1 MDEIFLVISIL
12 SLACYIILT
21 NGKAGAKTIVR
32 NAYARF
38 PENIP
43 YMSEYLEANAGIYVH
58 QFVFGSFAKLQFK
71 IFVIGGW
78 ACLPIAIYSIYNYG
92 LLNILSCISALTFLL
107 KICTDTESFYSY
119 NLSPQLLTQNTI
131 KRLKNHFPTGIPSV
145 IYEKLPQYDNVA
157 CMIMS
162 NAFPNQEITKQATD
176 KQVTNNSTIP
186 INLST
191 PLRTSL
197 KLSAKPIPDTQA
209 KKLIVTLMKPLAYF
223 GVPNIKDADKI
234 NSDET
239 LIKVASV
246 YYNILLGYAM
256 DKCYYN
262 NDYYNNIIPTIRQ
275 SLKEFNAI
283 ASHTTGMSYDK
294 IVELQT
300 PELLKM
306 GWILPDFQDII
317 DLVTFDILNYSYDDD
332 NMSQADKRSL
342 NEIKYYMNKWSVAN
356 LPNIYK
362 TIDDYANI
370 KSRK

>member
-92 LLNILSCISALTFLL
+92 LLNILSCISSLTFLL

-162 NAFPNQEITKQATD
+162 NAFPNKAFP
-176 KQVTNNSTIP
+176 KPIP
-186 INLST
+186 KTPKNIVT
-191 PLRTSL
+191 PLRNSL
-197 KLSAKPIPDTQA
+197 K
-209 KKLIVTLMKPLAYF
+209 IVLGTTANSKAQQTANMLMTPLAYF
-223 GVPNIKDADKI
+223 SVSNIQKADEI

-239 LIKVASV
+239 LLKVAAI
-246 YYNILLGYAM
+246 YYQILLAHVLNSNEGNYAQSQIVFKSHDTFISLAVVTLGKNCTARDM
-256 DKCYYN
+256 EDRIKA
-262 NDYYNNIIPTIRQ
+262 IGAFAARAVPTYP
-275 SLKEFNAI
+275 STK
-283 ASHTTGMSYDK
+283 
-294 IVELQT
+294 
-300 PELLKM
+300 
-306 GWILPDFQDII
+306 
-317 DLVTFDILNYSYDDD
+317 DLVDYLIKDIYSSYPDEITLNNLTESINTWVNCYFPTVI
-332 NMSQADKRSL
+332 KTL
-342 NEIKYYMNKWSVAN
+342 NE
-356 LPNIYK
+356 YK
-362 TIDDYANI
+362 E
-370 KSRK
+370 